1 MPPLQPKAGH
11 FGLILP
17 LCTSSATVGLALLQY
32 PMFHGFLSPTNPS
45 IAGRPLS
52 QYWGALSTSGV
63 AVIAAPILTSTV
75 AGLLSARW
83 LTGHQTLET
92 TDVSRWYMAGAA
104 LAAGHFAFVPA
115 VAPLMRRMWGRGLE
129 QEEGKGK
136 GLNEGEIERGNR
148 VDMRTWFVWHT
159 VRTVLVDVP
168 ALWCFAEGAA
178 LSFWVI

>member
-1 MPPLQPKAGH
+1 
-11 FGLILP
+11 
-17 LCTSSATVGLALLQY
+17 
-32 PMFHGFLSPTNPS
+32 
-45 IAGRPLS
+45 
-52 QYWGALSTSGV
+52 
-63 AVIAAPILTSTV
+63 
-75 AGLLSARW
+75 
-83 LTGHQTLET
+83 
-92 TDVSRWYMAGAA
+92 MAGAA